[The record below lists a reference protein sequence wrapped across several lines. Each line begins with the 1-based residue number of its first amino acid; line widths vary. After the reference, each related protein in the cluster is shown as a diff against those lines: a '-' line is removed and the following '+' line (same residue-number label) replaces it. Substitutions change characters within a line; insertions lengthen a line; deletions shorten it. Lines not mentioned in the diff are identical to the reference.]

1 MSCAPVNTGSAEL
14 NFIALPMIDL
24 ALLLMMLVGLL
35 RLRSDGSWTFDM
47 IQVLWR
53 QV

>member
-1 MSCAPVNTGSAEL
+1 
-14 NFIALPMIDL
+14 MIDI
-24 ALLLMMLVGLL
+24 ALLLMIFVGLL
-35 RLRSDGSWTFDM
+35 RLRSDGSSTFDM